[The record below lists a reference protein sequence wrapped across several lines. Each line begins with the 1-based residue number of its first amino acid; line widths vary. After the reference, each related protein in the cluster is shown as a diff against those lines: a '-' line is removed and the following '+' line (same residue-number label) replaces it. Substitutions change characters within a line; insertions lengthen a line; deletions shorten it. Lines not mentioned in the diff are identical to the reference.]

1 MRSLSAFIAV
11 GLLSLLATDA
21 RANWNLKA
29 KLTCYESVN
38 DGTKLEKGKGGND
51 EVVATC
57 LGVAPTDPSVA
68 NYSLTFDSDSRQ
80 LNVIRN
86 CDSLVICDLST
97 QLGCETALTGNKS
110 DYKLKQQ
117 CIYRLLDDGTSEVE
131 GTMICK
137 ENESYKLSNNKF
149 KFDASCDGNLD
160 FDGLPCTI
168 SFNTGKLFEESGVCP
183 APV

>member
-1 MRSLSAFIAV
+1 MRSFAILTAV
-11 GLLSLLATDA
+11 GLLTFVAADA

-29 KLTCYESVN
+29 KLTCYESVD
-38 DGTKLEKGKGGND
+38 DGTKLEKGKGKND
-51 EVVATC
+51 EVVAAC
-57 LGVAPTDPSVA
+57 LGVATTDPSVA
-68 NYSLTFDSDSRQ
+68 NYSLTFDSDTRQ

-97 QLGCETALTGNKS
+97 QLGCESALTGNKA

-117 CIYRLLDDGTSEVE
+117 CIYRLLDIGESNVE

-137 ENESYKLSNNKF
+137 ENESYKVSNNKF

-160 FDGLPCTI
+160 YDGLPCTI

-183 APV
+183 VL